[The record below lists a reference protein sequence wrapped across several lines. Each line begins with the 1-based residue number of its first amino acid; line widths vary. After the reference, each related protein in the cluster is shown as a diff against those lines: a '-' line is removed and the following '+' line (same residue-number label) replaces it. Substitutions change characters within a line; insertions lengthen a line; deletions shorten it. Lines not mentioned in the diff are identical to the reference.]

1 MERFII
7 NGGNTLNGEIDVP
20 SAKNSYLAILA
31 GCVLS
36 SSVVVLHKCPGFE
49 DINKMLEILKTL
61 GCKIKRED
69 DTLIIDC
76 ASVNN
81 HIVPSNLASV
91 VRSSIFLLGPIVARL
106 KRAKVAYPGG
116 CDIGARPIDL
126 HLMGLR
132 KLNVEISEKYGIIE
146 CRADNMKGDFIHLD
160 YPSVGATE
168 NIMMAAVFSKGR
180 TVIFNAAK
188 EPEVV
193 DLQNFINSMG
203 GKISGAGTS
212 TIVIQGVEKLGSTE
226 YTPISDRII
235 AGTYLIA
242 CASCGGNLTINNVNF
257 EHIYSLITK
266 FNNSSCKIR
275 LLNDKIK
282 VVSEG
287 RHKSF
292 GNIETMPYPGFPTDL
307 QAQTLVLQSISKG
320 TSIITE
326 NLFETRFKHVPELV
340 KMGANITLKNKMAIV
355 TGVEK
360 LYGAEI
366 NCHDLRAGAALTI
379 AGLVATGTTILN
391 DVKHID
397 RGYDHL
403 ELSLISLGADIKRE
417 KVWRKKDWLFCFLY
431 C

>member
-7 NGGNTLNGEIDVP
+7 NGGNALNGEIDVP

-257 EHIYSLITK
+257 EHIYSLK
-266 FNNSSCKIR
+266 QFS
-275 LLNDKIK
+275 
-282 VVSEG
+282 
-287 RHKSF
+287 
-292 GNIETMPYPGFPTDL
+292 TMQLP
-307 QAQTLVLQSISKG
+307 
-320 TSIITE
+320 
-326 NLFETRFKHVPELV
+326 
-340 KMGANITLKNKMAIV
+340 
-355 TGVEK
+355 
-360 LYGAEI
+360 
-366 NCHDLRAGAALTI
+366 
-379 AGLVATGTTILN
+379 
-391 DVKHID
+391 
-397 RGYDHL
+397 L
-403 ELSLISLGADIKRE
+403 E
-417 KVWRKKDWLFCFLY
+417 
-431 C
+431 